1 VTWRVAAAGYLLLAV
16 AWALGNPVSAAPDE
30 PQNAVKAYATA
41 TGQLR
46 GAPYASPVRDPNDP
60 REAWFRRSGRV
71 FDLPPRLV
79 PPTNTR
85 CYAFDPRKP
94 ASCQDAPAPPR
105 APGDIVGG
113 TQLARYLPVLYA
125 PAGIA
130 FASAPSYD
138 DGIRRARLAN
148 AVLFAFLVGWAL
160 RLAGRRAGVGVA
172 IAVTPMVV
180 FLSASVSTSGLEAA
194 GGVLLWIAALRAFT
208 PARRSRVEPW
218 VATAVGGAVVALGR
232 GVGPPMVVAVV
243 ALAFVVSL
251 DSGRFRQLPG
261 TWRRELPESAAG
273 WGALAALALAVV
285 AGAAWTVLA
294 MPHPPLDLGVARD
307 HLGEAWRAMPE
318 QLRESVGVFG
328 WLDTRLSDTVYGAV
342 GAVVAAAVIVAVAVD
357 RTWRAL
363 VLVAIAIGAVA
374 LDIAVAVLIEAQIG
388 YGMQA
393 RYVLAFAVGI
403 PIVAAWL
410 LARRRALP
418 GAAVA
423 ATFAAAGALH
433 VVAFVTNAN
442 RYDVALMP
450 ELAIAVAGAVLLAA
464 SGVLRLGEP
473 DGGVDA
479 TAADEHLEVQV

>member
-1 VTWRVAAAGYLLLAV
+1 MSWRAAAAGYLLLAV

-41 TGQLR
+41 TAQLR
-46 GAPYASPVRDPNDP
+46 GAPYASPVRDPSDP

-71 FDLPPRLV
+71 YDLPARLV

-85 CYAFDPRKP
+85 CYAFDPHEP
-94 ASCQDAPAPPR
+94 ASCQDEPAPAR

-125 PAGIA
+125 PAGVA
-130 FASAPSYD
+130 FASARTYD
-138 DGIRRARLAN
+138 GGIRRARLVN
-148 AVLFAFLVGWAL
+148 AVLFAFVVGWAL
-160 RLAGRRAGVGVA
+160 RLAGRRGGAGVVL
-172 IAVTPMVV
+172 AVTPMVV

-194 GGVLLWIAALRAFT
+194 GGVLLWTAALRAFSGA
-208 PARRSRVEPW
+208 ARPRHVEPW
-218 VATAVGGAVVALGR
+218 VAMAVGGAVVALGR

-243 ALAFVVSL
+243 VLAWLLTAPHAFDEFGGTEHAQLGKSRGWVVALV
-251 DSGRFRQLPG
+251 
-261 TWRRELPESAAG
+261 
-273 WGALAALALAVV
+273 ALALAVV
-285 AGAAWTVLA
+285 AGVAWTVLA

-307 HLGEAWRAMPE
+307 HLGDAWRAMPE
-318 QLRESVGVFG
+318 QLREAVGVFG
-328 WLDTRLSDTVYGAV
+328 WLDTRLSNTVYGAV
-342 GAVVAAAVIVAVAVD
+342 AAVVVAAIIAAVAVD

-363 VLVAIAIGAVA
+363 VLVAIAIGAVV
-374 LDIAVAVLIEAQIG
+374 LDVAVAVLVEAQIG

-393 RYVLAFAVGI
+393 RYVLAFAVGV

-418 GAAVA
+418 TAVVA
-423 ATFAAAGALH
+423 ATFVGAGGLH
-433 VVAFVTNAN
+433 AVAFVTNAN
-442 RYDVALMP
+442 RYDVALLP

-473 DGGVDA
+473 DGGVDIRP
-479 TAADEHLEVQV
+479 ADEHLEVQV

>member
-1 VTWRVAAAGYLLLAV
+1 VSWRLAAAGYLLLAF

-46 GAPYASPVRDPNDP
+46 GAPYASPVRDPDDP

-71 FDLPPRLV
+71 YDLPPRLV

-85 CYAFDPRKP
+85 CYAFDPHAP
-94 ASCQDAPAPPR
+94 ARCQDEPAPPR

-125 PAGIA
+125 PAGVA
-130 FASAPSYD
+130 FASASSYD
-138 DGIRRARLAN
+138 DGIRRARIVN
-148 AVLFAFLVGWAL
+148 AALFALLVGWAL
-160 RLAGRRAGVGVA
+160 RLAGRRAGAGVA

-194 GGVLLWIAALRAFT
+194 GGVLLWVAALRAFSGSG
-208 PARRSRVEPW
+208 RRGAEPW
-218 VATAVGGAVVALGR
+218 VAMAAGGSVVALGR
-232 GVGPPMVVAVV
+232 GVGPPMVAAVV
-243 ALAFVVSL
+243 VLAWLVAAPDAGFGHLRRVWHVRLAESRGRGAALVV
-251 DSGRFRQLPG
+251 
-261 TWRRELPESAAG
+261 
-273 WGALAALALAVV
+273 LALAVV
-285 AGAAWTVLA
+285 GGVAWTLVA
-294 MPHPPLDLGVARD
+294 MPHPPLDLGAARD
-307 HLGEAWRAMPE
+307 HLGDAWRAMPE
-318 QLRESVGVFG
+318 QLREVVGVFG
-328 WLDTRLSDTVYGAV
+328 WLDTRLSESVYRVV
-342 GAVVAAAVIVAVAVD
+342 GAVAAAAVVAAVAVD
-357 RTWRAL
+357 RARRAL
-363 VLVAIAIGAVA
+363 VLVAIAIGAVV

-393 RYVLAFAVGI
+393 RYVLAFAVGV

-410 LARRRALP
+410 LARRRSLP
-418 GAAVA
+418 APVVAV
-423 ATFAAAGALH
+423 TFVAAGALH

-450 ELAIAVAGAVLLAA
+450 ELAIAIVGAVLLGA
-464 SGVLRLGEP
+464 SGLLRLGEP
-473 DGGVDA
+473 GRGVDA

>member
-1 VTWRVAAAGYLLLAV
+1 VTWRLATVGYLLIAV

-71 FDLPPRLV
+71 YDLPPRLV

-85 CYAFDPRKP
+85 CYAFDPHMP
-94 ASCQDAPAPPR
+94 ASCQDEPAPPR

-125 PAGIA
+125 PAGVA
-130 FASAPSYD
+130 FATASSYD
-138 DGIRRARLAN
+138 DGVHRARLVN
-148 AVLFAFLVGWAL
+148 AALFAFLVGWAL
-160 RLAGRRAGVGVA
+160 RLAGRRTGAGVVV
-172 IAVTPMVV
+172 AVTPMVV

-194 GGVLLWIAALRAFT
+194 GGVLLWVAALRAFSG
-208 PARRSRVEPW
+208 AGRRGAEPW
-218 VATAVGGAVVALGR
+218 VAMAVGGAVVALGR
-232 GVGPPMVVAVV
+232 GVGPPMVVAIV
-243 ALAFVVSL
+243 AVAFVVSL
-251 DSGRFRQLPG
+251 DPGRLRQLPG
-261 TWRRELPESAAG
+261 AWRRQLPERAVG

-285 AGAAWTVLA
+285 AGVAWTLLA

-318 QLRESVGVFG
+318 QLREAVGVFG
-328 WLDTRLSDTVYGAV
+328 WLDTRLSETVYRIV
-342 GAVVAAAVIVAVAVD
+342 GAVVVGALIGAVAVD

-363 VLVAIAIGAVA
+363 VLVAIAIGAAV

-393 RYVLAFAVGI
+393 RYVLAFAVGV
-403 PIVAAWL
+403 PVVAAWL

-418 GAAVA
+418 APVVA
-423 ATFAAAGALH
+423 ATFVAAGVLH

-442 RYDVALMP
+442 RYDVALVP
-450 ELAIAVAGAVLLAA
+450 EIAIAIMGALLLGA
-464 SGVLRLGEP
+464 SGLLRLGEP
-473 DGGVDA
+473 GGGIDA

>member
-1 VTWRVAAAGYLLLAV
+1 MSWRLAAGGYLLLAI

-60 REAWFRRSGRV
+60 REAWFRRSARV
-71 FDLPPRLV
+71 YDLPPRLV

-85 CYAFDPRKP
+85 CYAFDPHRP
-94 ASCQDAPAPPR
+94 ASCQDEPAPPR

-125 PAGIA
+125 PAGVA
-130 FASAPSYD
+130 FASASSYD
-138 DGIRRARLAN
+138 DGIRRARLVN
-148 AVLFAFLVGWAL
+148 AVLFALLVGWAL
-160 RLAGRRAGVGVA
+160 CLAGRRVGAGVA

-194 GGVLLWIAALRAFT
+194 GGVLLWVAALRAFA

-218 VATAVGGAVVALGR
+218 VAMAVGGAVVALGR
-232 GVGPPMVVAVV
+232 GVGPPIVVTVVVLACLLTAPNGAFGQLPGAWRRQLADRRVVV
-243 ALAFVVSL
+243 ALV
-251 DSGRFRQLPG
+251 
-261 TWRRELPESAAG
+261 
-273 WGALAALALAVV
+273 ALVIAVV
-285 AGAAWTVLA
+285 GGAVWTVLA
-294 MPHPPLDLGVARD
+294 MPHPPLDVGVARD
-307 HLGEAWRAMPE
+307 HVGEAWRAMPE
-318 QLRESVGVFG
+318 QLREVVGVFG
-328 WLDTRLSDTVYGAV
+328 WLDTRLSDTVYRVV
-342 GAVVAAAVIVAVAVD
+342 GVVVAAALIAAVAVD
-357 RTWRAL
+357 RTWRAI
-363 VLVAIAIGAVA
+363 VLVAIAIGAVV

-410 LARRRALP
+410 LTQRRALP
-418 GAAVA
+418 TAVVA
-423 ATFAAAGALH
+423 ATFVAAGALH

-442 RYDVALMP
+442 RYDVALLP
-450 ELAIAVAGAVLLAA
+450 EVAPAVAGSIMVAA
-464 SGVLRLGEP
+464 SGLLRLGEP

-479 TAADEHLEVQV
+479 AAADEHLEVQV

>member
-1 VTWRVAAAGYLLLAV
+1 MTWRLAAAGYLLLAV

-46 GAPYASPVRDPNDP
+46 GAPYASPVRDPSDP

-71 FDLPPRLV
+71 YDLPARLV

-85 CYAFDPRKP
+85 CYAFDPHMP
-94 ASCQDAPAPPR
+94 ASCQDEPAPPR
-105 APGDIVGG
+105 SPGDIVGG

-125 PAGIA
+125 PAGVA
-130 FASAPSYD
+130 FASASSYD
-138 DGIRRARLAN
+138 DGIRRARLVN
-148 AVLFAFLVGWAL
+148 ALLFAVLVGWAL
-160 RLAGRRAGVGVA
+160 RLAGRRAGAGVV

-194 GGVLLWIAALRAFT
+194 GGVLLWIAALRAFAGDRT
-208 PARRSRVEPW
+208 EPW
-218 VATAVGGAVVALGR
+218 VAMAAAGAVVAHGR

-243 ALAFVVSL
+243 AIALLLARFGDFGSL
-251 DSGRFRQLPG
+251 WRTQLTETPA
-261 TWRRELPESAAG
+261 RVAVAV
-273 WGALAALALAVV
+273 LALAVV
-285 AGAAWTVLA
+285 GGVAWAVLA

-318 QLRESVGVFG
+318 QLREAVGVFG
-328 WLDTRLSDTVYGAV
+328 GLDTRLPEPVYRVA
-342 GAVVAAAVIVAVAVD
+342 GAVVVAAVIAAVAVD
-357 RTWRAL
+357 RAWRAL
-363 VLVAIAIGAVA
+363 VLVAIAIGAVV

-393 RYVLAFAVGI
+393 RYVLAFAVGV

-418 GAAVA
+418 GPVVA
-423 ATFAAAGALH
+423 ATFVAAGALH

-450 ELAIAVAGAVLLAA
+450 QIAIAVGGAVLLGA
-464 SGVLRLGEP
+464 SGLLRLGEP
-473 DGGVDA
+473 HGGVDA
-479 TAADEHLEVQV
+479 ASADEHLEVQV